1 MLFVYFGRLAE
12 VAQCGE
18 EEANLPE
25 GIRTTAELRGWLNQ
39 RFDTG
44 EFVSERVRI
53 AVDDQLAA
61 RDRPL
66 ADARKIALL
75 PPVGGG

>member
-1 MLFVYFGRLAE
+1 MQIIYFGRLAE
-12 VAQCGE
+12 VARCGE
-18 EEANLPE
+18 EETSLPE
-25 GIRTTAELRGWLNQ
+25 GIRNTAELRGWLNQ

-44 EFVSERVRI
+44 EFASERVRI
-53 AVDDQLAA
+53 AIDDQLAA